1 VLLTETGYCSRLYG
15 NSLGVVL
22 KQRNCVPINAW
33 WKEKLPENN
42 ESVTLI
48 FGTLDLL
55 YWLSYWANIEDR
67 GLVRIWSPTFCVVRI
82 RNINDSMGCQVFM
95 GGIQIRID
103 FLAKNQ
109 CTLKICIQWHEILN
123 ETSKL
128 PRS

>member
-1 VLLTETGYCSRLYG
+1 MLLTETGYCSRLYG

-48 FGTLDLL
+48 SGTLDLL

-67 GLVRIWSPTFCVVRI
+67 GFKYAFGPQLFV
-82 RNINDSMGCQVFM
+82 
-95 GGIQIRID
+95 
-103 FLAKNQ
+103 
-109 CTLKICIQWHEILN
+109 
-123 ETSKL
+123 
-128 PRS
+128 